1 MYTVY
6 CFLFHGFC
14 LEFAWIYH
22 ILKPI
27 TTIALEER
35 ILQVNVGFVWV
46 RPPLF
51 KHHNISLWP
60 LPALLPKD
68 TGTWGK
74 SSFWRWQQG
83 PPFSKFQ
90 NTSNLKTYILVN
102 TCHKLTA
109 NQTAHGFPVLVFF
122 RPPRLSLSVGQK
134 ASMDHTAGQMQC
146 FKVATNRNPVCV
158 CPDSAPW
165 FSRICLNQFCLRISS
180 YHWTF
185 ITINSNTQQCC
196 PALAMSQARKQVAG
210 FLPQVDF
217 LCGAQECRANSL
229 GAFWG
234 WLISAIRTNVSHFLC
249 DHGPSWKQNFQVHHP
264 SVHERLV
271 TQFLRRDLIHEHRP
285 TLPSVLSPI
294 DICRKTCYTRILGL
308 LGLGLQRPG
317 VIHQRK
323 DFHGGRHIV
332 LCDAHFARITL
343 AWALQS

>member
-1 MYTVY
+1 MIFATQKEGHGRTVVSEKYMIYLHKLLRCSLAFYVIHVLLYVMLPSGDVY

-14 LEFAWIYH
+14 LEFAWICH

-35 ILQVNVGFVWV
+35 IFQVNVGFVWV

-51 KHHNISLWP
+51 KHHISLWP

-146 FKVATNRNPVCV
+146 FKVATNRNSVCV
-158 CPDSAPW
+158 SGLCTLIFENMLEPVLLENFLLPLDFHHHQFKHPAMLSCIGHVPSA
-165 FSRICLNQFCLRISS
+165 
-180 YHWTF
+180 
-185 ITINSNTQQCC
+185 
-196 PALAMSQARKQVAG
+196 QAS
-210 FLPQVDF
+210 
-217 LCGAQECRANSL
+217 C
-229 GAFWG
+229 W
-234 WLISAIRTNVSHFLC
+234 
-249 DHGPSWKQNFQVHHP
+249 
-264 SVHERLV
+264 
-271 TQFLRRDLIHEHRP
+271 
-285 TLPSVLSPI
+285 LSPASRFPLW
-294 DICRKTCYTRILGL
+294 CPRMQG
-308 LGLGLQRPG
+308 
-317 VIHQRK
+317 
-323 DFHGGRHIV
+323 
-332 LCDAHFARITL
+332 
-343 AWALQS
+343 

>member
-1 MYTVY
+1 MIFATQKEGHGRTVVSEKYMIYLHKLLRCSLAFYVIHVLLYVMLPSGDVY

-14 LEFAWIYH
+14 LEFAWICH

-35 ILQVNVGFVWV
+35 IFQVNVGFVWV

-51 KHHNISLWP
+51 KHHISLWP

-74 SSFWRWQQG
+74 SSFWRWQEG

-146 FKVATNRNPVCV
+146 FKVATNRNSVCV
-158 CPDSAPW
+158 SGLCTLIFENNWTSFAWEFPLTTGLSSPSIQTPSNAVLHWPCPKRASKLLA
-165 FSRICLNQFCLRISS
+165 FSR
-180 YHWTF
+180 
-185 ITINSNTQQCC
+185 
-196 PALAMSQARKQVAG
+196 K
-210 FLPQVDF
+210 
-217 LCGAQECRANSL
+217 
-229 GAFWG
+229 
-234 WLISAIRTNVSHFLC
+234 
-249 DHGPSWKQNFQVHHP
+249 
-264 SVHERLV
+264 
-271 TQFLRRDLIHEHRP
+271 
-285 TLPSVLSPI
+285 
-294 DICRKTCYTRILGL
+294 
-308 LGLGLQRPG
+308 
-317 VIHQRK
+317 
-323 DFHGGRHIV
+323 
-332 LCDAHFARITL
+332 
-343 AWALQS
+343 